1 MKRFSLTRRLI
12 FAVIL
17 SQLLLAI
24 GLVVL
29 GCYYSRFYLRS
40 AFDINLE
47 GRALS
52 VAALVYYRDDGV
64 PGLLFDGSKIPP
76 SPHHVHK
83 DIYFV
88 RTDHGGF
95 ERHAQNYQAG
105 FFERIPAGIRFWDF
119 QLEGEPY
126 RAIILRDVPIL
137 DTEESFPRPFPKLTV
152 MYAAPT
158 MDISQ
163 RIGALAA
170 SIAITSLVLLI
181 PTLIL
186 AVWSIRRTLAP
197 LKELAR
203 QAGSISVRTWK
214 FEPSA
219 EAKAT
224 AELEPLINAIE
235 TVLDGLHR
243 AFTRQ
248 REFLGDAAH
257 ELKTSVAILKSTW
270 QSLLNRPRTAAE
282 YRQGLGQV
290 SRDSERLEDL
300 LDRMLRLARVEQWA
314 ADGIHRDLDTVDLA
328 STCEMAVARMT
339 QLAAERGIEI
349 SFSATDCPTM
359 LADPADLELVWINLL
374 ENAIQY
380 SPAGSVVNIQV
391 RAEGQAASVRV
402 SDSGRG
408 IPEAELPHIFER
420 FRRGDPSRARATGGF
435 GLGLAMTK
443 SIVEAY
449 DGTIQV
455 QSKLG
460 EGTQFLVLLPLA
472 KSLPEQQVSMSHE
485 LQPYTR

>member
-12 FAVIL
+12 SVVIL

-52 VAALVYYRDDGV
+52 VAALVYYPDDGS
-64 PGLLFDGSKIPP
+64 PGLLFDASKIPP

-88 RTDHGGF
+88 RSDHRDF
-95 ERHAQNYQAG
+95 EKHAANYQSG
-105 FFERIPAGIRFWDF
+105 FFDRIPPDARYWDF
-119 QLEGEPY
+119 RSQGEPY
-126 RAIILRDVPIL
+126 RAIILRNIPIL
-137 DTEESFPRPFPKLTV
+137 DTEEGVPSPLPKLTV

-163 RIGALAA
+163 RIGGLAA
-170 SIAITSLVLLI
+170 SIAFTSLVLLI

-186 AVWSIRRTLAP
+186 AVWSIRRSLTP
-197 LKELAR
+197 LNQLAR
-203 QAGSISVRTWK
+203 QARSISVRSWS

-257 ELKTSVAILKSTW
+257 ELKTSLAILKSSW
-270 QSLLNRPRTAAE
+270 QSLLNRPRTAEE
-282 YRQGLGQV
+282 YRQGLRQV
-290 SRDSERLEDL
+290 SQDSDRLEDL
-300 LDRMLRLARVEQWA
+300 LNRMLRLARVEQWA
-314 ADGIHRDLDTVDLA
+314 ADGIHRNMDAVDLA
-328 STCEMAVARMT
+328 STCEMAVARIT
-339 QLAAERGIEI
+339 QLAAERDIEI
-349 SFSATDCPTM
+349 RFSARDCPAM
-359 LADPADLELVWINLL
+359 LADSGDLELVWINLL

-380 SPAGSVVNIQV
+380 SPPGTAVNIQLSTD
-391 RAEGQAASVRV
+391 AENASVLV

-420 FRRGDPSRARATGGF
+420 FRRADPSRARATGGF
-435 GLGLAMTK
+435 GLGLAIAK

-449 DGTIQV
+449 KGSIQV
-455 QSKLG
+455 ESKLG
-460 EGTQFLVLLPLA
+460 EGTTFIVRLPWT
-472 KSLPEQQVSMSHE
+472 KSVPEQQMSKVKE
-485 LQPYTR
+485 LHIVTP